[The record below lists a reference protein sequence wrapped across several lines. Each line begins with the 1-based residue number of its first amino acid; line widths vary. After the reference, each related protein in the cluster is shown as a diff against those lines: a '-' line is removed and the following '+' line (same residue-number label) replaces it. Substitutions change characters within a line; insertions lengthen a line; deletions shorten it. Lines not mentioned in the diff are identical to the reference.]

1 MYEVSYVLINF
12 FNHNLVV
19 YLEMLLNAE
28 ILVAFSICSFSSPKK

>member
-1 MYEVSYVLINF
+1 MYEISYVLINF
-12 FNHNLVV
+12 FNHNLV